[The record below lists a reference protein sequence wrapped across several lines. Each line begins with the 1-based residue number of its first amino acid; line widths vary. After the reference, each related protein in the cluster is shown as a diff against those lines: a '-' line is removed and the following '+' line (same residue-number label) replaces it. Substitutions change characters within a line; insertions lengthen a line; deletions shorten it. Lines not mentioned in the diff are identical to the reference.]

1 MKKIIV
7 ILAVVMLF
15 IMNNQNVES
24 IVIPNSAIR
33 VRIISN
39 SSNKEDLVAKE
50 KLRQELEP
58 IIYNLLKNVTSIDE
72 ARNILINS
80 IPNIDVEIEKSLK
93 KQNTEYSF
101 ETKYGLNY
109 FPQKEF
115 KGVIYEEGYYESL
128 VVKLG
133 DGNGDNWW
141 CVLFP
146 PLCLLDFEDEIKDD
160 VEYRSFVMDILNKYI

>member
-7 ILAVVMLF
+7 ILAVVMFF
-15 IMNNQNVES
+15 IINNQEVES
-24 IVIPNSAIR
+24 VVIPNSAIR

-39 SSNKEDLVAKE
+39 SSNSEDLAAKE

-58 IIYNLLKNVTSIDE
+58 IIYDLLKNVTSLDE
-72 ARNILINS
+72 ARNVLISN

-93 KQNTEYSF
+93 KQNTGYSF

-133 DGNGDNWW
+133 DGSGDNWW

-146 PLCLLDFEDEIKDD
+146 PLCLLEFEDEIKDD
-160 VEYRSFVMDILNKYI
+160 IEYRSFVMDILNKYI

>member
-7 ILAVVMLF
+7 ILAVVMFF
-15 IMNNQNVES
+15 IMNNQDVES

-39 SSNKEDLVAKE
+39 SSNREDLATKE
-50 KLRQELEP
+50 QLRQELEP

-72 ARNILINS
+72 ARNILIDN
-80 IPNIDVEIEKSLK
+80 IPNIDVEIERSLK

-160 VEYRSFVMDILNKYI
+160 IEYRSFVMDILNKYI